1 MKVLI
6 TGICG
11 FVGSSIAKTL
21 LEMDSSLQIYGIDN
35 MSRAGT
41 HVNKKA
47 LQRLGLKIVH
57 GDIRSQ
63 IDLDVMEPADWII
76 DAAANPSVMAGTSGY
91 GSSRQLVENNLVGT
105 INIIELAA
113 KHNSGFILLS
123 TSRVYSIEELKKI
136 QIRAKDN
143 RFAFDES
150 ASQPCGASAKGIS
163 EEFSTQAPISL
174 YGSTKLASEI
184 LCLEYADA
192 YKLPIWINRCGV
204 LAGAGQFGKPDQ
216 GILSYWINS
225 YLQKKPLK
233 YIGYDGTGYQLRDC
247 LHPADLARLLLM
259 QMKSPNKQAS
269 RLNNVSG
276 GIENTF
282 SLKELSNW
290 CAKKSAE
297 YPIEKD
303 PPARTFDVPWLVLDS
318 SRVQSEWGWKPEI
331 QLDEIMEK
339 IAEHALSH
347 PGWLELSN
355 A

>member
-11 FVGSSIAKTL
+11 FVGSSVAKAL
-21 LEMDSSLQIYGIDN
+21 LNLDANLEISGIDN

-47 LQRLGLKIVH
+47 LQKMGLEIIH

-63 IDLDVMEPADWII
+63 TDIALLETADWII

-91 GSSRQLVENNLVGT
+91 GSSRQLVENNLLGT

-113 KHNSGFILLS
+113 KNKSGFILLS
-123 TSRVYSIEELKKI
+123 TSRVYSIEQLSSIKTRVKDEAFELDPGAPQPQGAGEKGI
-136 QIRAKDN
+136 
-143 RFAFDES
+143 DES
-150 ASQPCGASAKGIS
+150 
-163 EEFSTQAPISL
+163 FSTQAPISL

-184 LCLEYADA
+184 ISLEYAKT
-192 YKLPIWINRCGV
+192 YKFPIWINRCGV

-216 GILSYWINS
+216 GIMSYWINS
-225 YLQKKPLK
+225 YLQKRPLK

-247 LHPADLARLLLM
+247 LHPDDLAELLLL
-259 QMKSPNKQAS
+259 QMKNPEKAGS

-276 GIENTF
+276 GTENTF
-282 SLKELSNW
+282 SLKQLSNW
-290 CAKKSAE
+290 CAKKFGE
-297 YPIEKD
+297 HTIDKD
-303 PPARTFDVPWLVLDS
+303 TEPRTFDVPWLVLDS
-318 SRVQSEWGWKPEI
+318 SRVRSEWNWQPQIK
-331 QLDEIMEK
+331 LSEIMEQ
-339 IAEHALSH
+339 IAEHAESH

>member
-1 MKVLI
+1 LKVLI

-11 FVGSSIAKTL
+11 FVGSSVAKAL
-21 LEMDSSLQIYGIDN
+21 LNLDANLEISGIDN

-47 LQRLGLKIVH
+47 LQKMGLKIIH

-63 IDLDVMEPADWII
+63 TDLALLETADWII

-91 GSSRQLVENNLVGT
+91 GSSRQLVENNLLGT
-105 INIIELAA
+105 INIVELAA
-113 KHNSGFILLS
+113 KNKSGFILLS
-123 TSRVYSIEELKKI
+123 TSRVYSIERLSSIKTRVKDEAFELDPGATQPQGAGEKGI
-136 QIRAKDN
+136 
-143 RFAFDES
+143 DES
-150 ASQPCGASAKGIS
+150 
-163 EEFSTQAPISL
+163 FSTQAPISL

-184 LCLEYADA
+184 ISLEYTET
-192 YKLPIWINRCGV
+192 YKFPIWINRCGV

-216 GILSYWINS
+216 GIMSYWINS

-247 LHPADLARLLLM
+247 LHPDDLAELLLL
-259 QMKSPNKQAS
+259 QMKNPDKAAS

-276 GIENTF
+276 GTENTF
-282 SLKELSNW
+282 SLKQLSNW
-290 CAKKSAE
+290 CAKKFGEHTIS
-297 YPIEKD
+297 KD
-303 PPARTFDVPWLVLDS
+303 TEPRTFDVPWLVLDS
-318 SRVQSEWGWKPEI
+318 SRVQSEWNWQPQVK
-331 QLDEIMEK
+331 LSEIMEQ
-339 IAEHALSH
+339 IAEHAESH